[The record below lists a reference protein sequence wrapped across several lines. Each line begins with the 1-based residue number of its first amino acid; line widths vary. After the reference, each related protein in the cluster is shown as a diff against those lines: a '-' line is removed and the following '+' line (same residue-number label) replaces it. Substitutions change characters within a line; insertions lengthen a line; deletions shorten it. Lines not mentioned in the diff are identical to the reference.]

1 MTARDWCG
9 SLRFP
14 RTPTELLGKWKLC
27 WKNFW
32 NILNFAFGP
41 EWVWGCMLGVG
52 THSSRCHHPFVRQN
66 GRVRRCPETSLAQLH
81 PTPVTWRL
89 LQTCNT
95 LTLHPQA
102 AVRVWPEPRSS
113 ALSSGASFYSCAGP
127 QKSLEKEHRV
137 PTLQENYPEDI
148 SMHTQGHLAPC
159 DQLWIKVRICC
170 LQYYIFIYNKMY
182 LLQLK

>member
-41 EWVWGCMLGVG
+41 EWVWGCTLGVG
-52 THSSRCHHPFVRQN
+52 THSSRCHSPFVRQN
-66 GRVRRCPETSLAQLH
+66 GRVRCPETSLVS
-81 PTPVTWRL
+81 TP
-89 LQTCNT
+89 LQWVGVSYKPVIH

-113 ALSSGASFYSCAGP
+113 ALSSGAPFHSCAGP
-127 QKSLEKEHRV
+127 QKSLEKEHQV
-137 PTLQENYPEDI
+137 LTLQENYPEDI
-148 SMHTQGHLAPC
+148 SIHTQGHLAQC
-159 DQLWIKVRICC
+159 DQLWIKVHICC